1 MIEIERKFLVESQDF
16 VGLSRS
22 AVAIKQGY
30 LCSHPERTVR
40 VRTKGT
46 KGFLTIKGA
55 SSEDGTSRYEFEK
68 EISFA
73 DALDLL
79 ALCEG
84 FFIEKTRYEVIFEG
98 MCFEIDVFE
107 GENEGLILAEV
118 ELESANQQVQLPS
131 WIGEEVTGNPK
142 FYNAYLSK
150 KPFKHWDK

>member
-1 MIEIERKFLVESQDF
+1 MIEIERKFLVNNQEF
-16 VGLSRS
+16 VEFSS
-22 AVAIKQGY
+22 NVVAIKQGY
-30 LCSHPERTVR
+30 LCSHPNRTVR

-46 KGFLTIKGA
+46 KGFLTIKGP
-55 SSEDGTSRYEFEK
+55 SSDDGTSRYEYEK

-98 MCFEIDVFE
+98 RCFEVDVFE
-107 GENEGLILAEV
+107 GENDGLILAEL
-118 ELESANQQVQLPS
+118 ELETANQQVQLPS
-131 WIGEEVTGNPK
+131 WVGEEVTGNPK

-150 KPFKHWDK
+150 KPFKYWDK